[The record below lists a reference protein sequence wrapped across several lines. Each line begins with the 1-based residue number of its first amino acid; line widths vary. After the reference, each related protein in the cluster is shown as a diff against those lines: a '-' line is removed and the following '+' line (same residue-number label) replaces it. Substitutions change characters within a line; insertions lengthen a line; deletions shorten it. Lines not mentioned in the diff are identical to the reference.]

1 MSQLVMHR
9 EHSMDTAEI
18 KDGLQKIA
26 DHLSDNFGME
36 YEWKGDDIHF
46 NKSGATGGKG
56 VLKISDNALD
66 LNLKLGL
73 LAKPFKSKIETELN
87 RFLDEHLS

>member
-1 MSQLVMHR
+1 MSTLVMHR
-9 EHSMDTAEI
+9 EHSMSTDKL
-18 KDGLQKIA
+18 KDGLQQIA

-46 NKSGATGGKG
+46 NKSGAKGGKG
-56 VLKISDNALD
+56 VLKVSETALD

-73 LAKPFKSKIETELN
+73 LARPFKSKIESELN
-87 RFLDEHLS
+87 RFLDEHLT